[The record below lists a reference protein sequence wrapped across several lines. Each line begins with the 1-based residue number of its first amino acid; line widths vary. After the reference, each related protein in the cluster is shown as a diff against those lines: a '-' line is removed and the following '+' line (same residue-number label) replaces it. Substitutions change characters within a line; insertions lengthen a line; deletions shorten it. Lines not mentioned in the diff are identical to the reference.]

1 MILFCQDLEF
11 GSPQLNCTA
20 HFRENCFNVVHY
32 ILLCFSLLLK
42 SFFNNFS
49 DVFSI
54 LKDFPYHFGCLIVR
68 LDEVY
73 NYFICCREFIKLPF
87 LYDFTNERKFL
98 QLGLHPSDIRITDL
112 PLNISPV
119 SDRIVKFIKFDI
131 G

>member
-11 GSPQLNCTA
+11 RSPQLNCTA
-20 HFRENCFNVVHY
+20 NFWEDCFNVVNY
-32 ILLCFSLLLK
+32 ILFCFSFLLK

-54 LKDFPYHFGCLIVR
+54 LKDFPYHFGGLIMG

-73 NYFICCREFIKLPF
+73 NYFICSGEFIKLPF
-87 LYDFTNERKFL
+87 LYDFTDERKFL

-119 SDRIVKFIKFDI
+119 SDRVVKFIKLDI